1 MSLNN
6 GRNCNHTAISCSV
19 PENASNITIME
30 LRVPTEAVAGQR
42 ARVQLDATIGTEI
55 FAVPGDEVT
64 FSVDAITYQL

>member
-1 MSLNN
+1 
-6 GRNCNHTAISCSV
+6 
-19 PENASNITIME
+19 ME

-64 FSVDAITYQL
+64 FSVDAITYQLFRNDVPHQQTHDF